1 MIQKARGEDSQ
12 SLLREI
18 AYSCLVLPTE
28 TQAERDSDI
37 YFLRQLSK
45 VLKAQR
51 AKQEGTLSSGCKTGA
66 KKVRIELLEYLR
78 QIALKQGS
86 RVQTA
91 NIYCRFFKFT
101 EDNLVK
107 FMLEVKD
114 ILRKNG
120 CFGFTEIHPQDRELL
135 SPHIQYVGT
144 NADKA
149 EALIADWL
157 VKNGFEISIESAI
170 GKAGEKRGYELLASG
185 EIDSSNLVVMS
196 LEGAI
201 AKQEWRDREET
212 IREQEK
218 KELEQKEQERKAL
231 EEEVLKELEPLLEK
245 NRARIEA
252 FKQELSKI
260 TIKTPKKRDS
270 SKIREQINTM
280 SNEEFEKHTQ
290 KLLLRKRRR

>member
-1 MIQKARGEDSQ
+1 MMQKARGEDSQ

-18 AYSCLVLPTE
+18 AYSCLVLPTG

-78 QIALKQGS
+78 QIASKQGS

-91 NIYCRFFKFT
+91 NIYCRFLKFT
-101 EDNLVK
+101 EDNLIK

-120 CFGFTEIHPQDRELL
+120 CFGFAEIHPQDRELL

-185 EIDSSNLVVMS
+185 EIDSNDLVVMS
-196 LEGAI
+196 LEGAM
-201 AKQEWRDREET
+201 AKQEWRDREEA
-212 IREQEK
+212 IREQERAEK
-218 KELEQKEQERKAL
+218 QAEEAQRKAL
-231 EEEVLKELEPLLEK
+231 EELEPL
-245 NRARIEA
+245 
-252 FKQELSKI
+252 FVKI
-260 TIKTPKKRDS
+260 RKTPKKRGS
-270 SKIREQINTM
+270 SKIRERINAM
-280 SNEEFEKHTQ
+280 SNE
-290 KLLLRKRRR
+290 

>member
-18 AYSCLVLPTE
+18 AYSCLVLPTG

-66 KKVRIELLEYLR
+66 KKVRIELLEHLR
-78 QIALKQGS
+78 QIASKQDS

-101 EDNLVK
+101 EDNLIK

-185 EIDSSNLVVMS
+185 EIDSSDLVVMS
-196 LEGAI
+196 LEGAM
-201 AKQEWRDREET
+201 AKQEWRDREEA
-212 IREQEK
+212 IREQESTEK
-218 KELEQKEQERKAL
+218 QAEEAQRKAL
-231 EEEVLKELEPLLEK
+231 EEEVLKELEPLRAK

-252 FKQELSKI
+252 FKQELLNI
-260 TIKTPKKRDS
+260 IKTPKKRDL
-270 SKIREQINTM
+270 SKIREQIKNM
-280 SNEEFEKHTQ
+280 SDEEFEKHTQ
-290 KLLLRKRRR
+290 KLLLRKRRK

>member
-18 AYSCLVLPTE
+18 AYSCLVLPTG
-28 TQAERDSDI
+28 TQAERDLDI
-37 YFLRQLSK
+37 YFLRQLSE

-66 KKVRIELLEYLR
+66 KKVRIELLEHLR
-78 QIALKQGS
+78 QIASKQDS

-101 EDNLVK
+101 EDNLIK
-107 FMLEVKD
+107 FLLEVKD

-120 CFGFTEIHPQDRELL
+120 CFGFAEIHPQDREIL

-185 EIDSSNLVVMS
+185 EIDSNDLVVMS
-196 LEGAI
+196 LEGAM
-201 AKQEWRDREET
+201 AKQEWRDREEA
-212 IREQEK
+212 IREQERAEK
-218 KELEQKEQERKAL
+218 QAEEAQRKAL
-231 EEEVLKELEPLLEK
+231 EEEVLKELEPLRAK

-252 FKQELSKI
+252 FKQELLNI
-260 TIKTPKKRDS
+260 IKTPKKRDS
-270 SKIREQINTM
+270 SKIREQINNM
-280 SNEEFEKHTQ
+280 SVEEFEKHTQ
-290 KLLLRKRRR
+290 KLLLRKRRK

>member
-18 AYSCLVLPTE
+18 AYSCLVLPTG
-28 TQAERDSDI
+28 TQAERDLDI
-37 YFLRQLSK
+37 YFLRQLSE

-66 KKVRIELLEYLR
+66 KKVRIELLEHLR
-78 QIALKQGS
+78 QIALAQGS
-86 RVQTA
+86 NVGTA

-101 EDNLVK
+101 EDNLIK
-107 FMLEVKD
+107 FLLEVKD

-120 CFGFTEIHPQDRELL
+120 CFGFAEIHPQDREIL

-170 GKAGEKRGYELLASG
+170 GKKKKKRGYELLASG
-185 EIDSSNLVVMS
+185 EIDASDLVVMS
-196 LEGAI
+196 LEGAM
-201 AKQEWRDREET
+201 AKQEWRDREEA
-212 IREQEK
+212 IREQERTEK
-218 KELEQKEQERKAL
+218 QAEEAQRKAL
-231 EEEVLKELEPLLEK
+231 EEEVLKELEPLRAK

-252 FKQELSKI
+252 FKQELLNI
-260 TIKTPKKRDS
+260 IKTPKKRDL
-270 SKIREQINTM
+270 SKIREQIKNM
-280 SNEEFEKHTQ
+280 SDEEFEKHTQ
-290 KLLLRKRRR
+290 KLLLRKRRI

>member
-18 AYSCLVLPTE
+18 AYSCLVLPTG
-28 TQAERDSDI
+28 TQAERDLDI

-66 KKVRIELLEYLR
+66 KQARQELLEHLR
-78 QIALKQGS
+78 QIALEQGS
-86 RVQTA
+86 IIKTA

-101 EDNLVK
+101 QDNLIK
-107 FMLEVKD
+107 FMFEVKD

-120 CFGFTEIHPQDRELL
+120 CFGFAEIHPQDRELL

-157 VKNGFEISIESAI
+157 VKNGFETSIESAI
-170 GKAGEKRGYELLASG
+170 GEVGYERAYELAKRG
-185 EIDSSNLVVMS
+185 EIESSDLYVMS

-201 AKQEWRDREET
+201 AKQEWQDREEA
-212 IREQEK
+212 IREQERAEN
-218 KELEQKEQERKAL
+218 ELKNKEQNELKN
-231 EEEVLKELEPLLEK
+231 EVLKELEPLFAK
-245 NRARIEA
+245 NRARVEA
-252 FKQELSKI
+252 FKNKLSNI
-260 TIKTPKKRDS
+260 TIKTPKKRDL
-270 SKIREQINTM
+270 SKIREQINNM
-280 SNEEFEKHTQ
+280 SVEEFEKHTQ
-290 KLLLRKRRR
+290 KLLLRKRRK

>member
-18 AYSCLVLPTE
+18 AYSCLVLPTG
-28 TQAERDSDI
+28 TQAERDLDI

-66 KKVRIELLEYLR
+66 KKVRIELLEHLR
-78 QIALKQGS
+78 QIASKQDS

-101 EDNLVK
+101 EDNLIK

-120 CFGFTEIHPQDRELL
+120 CFGFAEIHPQDREIL

-185 EIDSSNLVVMS
+185 EIDSNDLVVIS
-196 LEGAI
+196 LEGAM
-201 AKQEWRDREET
+201 AKQEWRDREEA
-212 IREQEK
+212 IREQERAEK
-218 KELEQKEQERKAL
+218 QAEEAQRKAL
-231 EEEVLKELEPLLEK
+231 EEEVLKELEPLRAK

-252 FKQELSKI
+252 FKQELLNI
-260 TIKTPKKRDS
+260 IKTPKKRDS
-270 SKIREQINTM
+270 SKIREQINNM
-280 SNEEFEKHTQ
+280 SVEEFEKHTQ
-290 KLLLRKRRR
+290 KLLLRKRRK

>member
-18 AYSCLVLPTE
+18 AYSCLVLPTG

-101 EDNLVK
+101 EDNLIK

-120 CFGFTEIHPQDRELL
+120 CFGFAEIHPQDRELL

-149 EALIADWL
+149 EALIANWL

-185 EIDSSNLVVMS
+185 EIDSSDLYVMS
-196 LEGAI
+196 LEGAV
-201 AKQEWRDREET
+201 AKQEWRDREEA
-212 IREQEK
+212 IRELEQ

-231 EEEVLKELEPLLEK
+231 EEEVLKELEPLFAK
-245 NRARIEA
+245 NRARVEA
-252 FKQELSKI
+252 FKQELLSI
-260 TIKTPKKRDS
+260 RKTPKKRDS

-280 SNEEFEKHTQ
+280 SDEEFKNHTQ

>member
-28 TQAERDSDI
+28 TQAERNSDI

-66 KKVRIELLEYLR
+66 KKVRIELLEHLR
-78 QIALKQGS
+78 QIASKQDS

-101 EDNLVK
+101 EDNLIK

-120 CFGFTEIHPQDRELL
+120 CFGFAEIHPQDRELL

-144 NADKA
+144 KADVA

-185 EIDSSNLVVMS
+185 EIDSSDLVVMS
-196 LEGAI
+196 LEGAM
-201 AKQEWRDREET
+201 AKQEWRDREEA
-212 IREQEK
+212 IREQERTEK
-218 KELEQKEQERKAL
+218 QAEEAQRKAL
-231 EEEVLKELEPLLEK
+231 EEEVRKELEPLRAK

-252 FKQELSKI
+252 FKQELSNI
-260 TIKTPKKRDS
+260 IKTPKKRDL
-270 SKIREQINTM
+270 SKIREQIKNM
-280 SNEEFEKHTQ
+280 SDEEFEKHTQ
-290 KLLLRKRRR
+290 KLLLRKRRI

>member
-1 MIQKARGEDSQ
+1 MMQKARGEDSQ

-18 AYSCLVLPTE
+18 AYSCLVLPTG
-28 TQAERDSDI
+28 TQAERDLDI

-66 KKVRIELLEYLR
+66 KKVRIELLEHLR
-78 QIALKQGS
+78 QIASKQDS

-101 EDNLVK
+101 EDNLIK

-120 CFGFTEIHPQDRELL
+120 CFGFAEIHPQDREIL

-185 EIDSSNLVVMS
+185 EIDSNDLVVMS
-196 LEGAI
+196 LEGAM
-201 AKQEWRDREET
+201 AKQEWRDREEA
-212 IREQEK
+212 IREQERAEK
-218 KELEQKEQERKAL
+218 QAEEAQRKAL
-231 EEEVLKELEPLLEK
+231 EEEVLKELEPLRAK

-252 FKQELSKI
+252 FKQELLNI
-260 TIKTPKKRDS
+260 IKTPKKRDS
-270 SKIREQINTM
+270 SKIREQINNM
-280 SNEEFEKHTQ
+280 SVEEFEKHTQ
-290 KLLLRKRRR
+290 KLLLRKRRK

>member
-18 AYSCLVLPTE
+18 AYSCLVLPTG
-28 TQAERDSDI
+28 TQAERDLDI

-66 KKVRIELLEYLR
+66 KKVRIELLEHLR
-78 QIALKQGS
+78 QIALAQGS
-86 RVQTA
+86 NVGTA

-101 EDNLVK
+101 EDNLIK
-107 FMLEVKD
+107 FLLEVKD

-120 CFGFTEIHPQDRELL
+120 CFGFAEIHPQDRELL
-135 SPHIQYVGT
+135 SQYVGT
-144 NADKA
+144 KADVA

-185 EIDSSNLVVMS
+185 EIDSSDLVVMS
-196 LEGAI
+196 LEGAM
-201 AKQEWRDREET
+201 AKQEWRDREEA
-212 IREQEK
+212 IREQERAEK
-218 KELEQKEQERKAL
+218 QAEEAQRKAL
-231 EEEVLKELEPLLEK
+231 EEEVLKELEPLRAK

-252 FKQELSKI
+252 FKQELLNI
-260 TIKTPKKRDS
+260 IKTPKKRDL
-270 SKIREQINTM
+270 SKIREQIKNM
-280 SNEEFEKHTQ
+280 SDEEFEKHTQ
-290 KLLLRKRRR
+290 KLLLRKRRI

>member
-18 AYSCLVLPTE
+18 AYSCLVLPTG

-66 KKVRIELLEYLR
+66 KKVRIELLEHLR
-78 QIALKQGS
+78 QIASKQDS

-101 EDNLVK
+101 EDNLIK
-107 FMLEVKD
+107 FLLVVKD

-120 CFGFTEIHPQDRELL
+120 CFGFAEIHPQDRELL

-144 NADKA
+144 KADVA

-185 EIDSSNLVVMS
+185 EIDSSDLVVMS
-196 LEGAI
+196 LEGAM
-201 AKQEWRDREET
+201 AKQEWRDREEA
-212 IREQEK
+212 IREQERAEK
-218 KELEQKEQERKAL
+218 QAEEAQRKAL
-231 EEEVLKELEPLLEK
+231 EEEVLKELEPLRAK

-252 FKQELSKI
+252 FKQELLNI
-260 TIKTPKKRDS
+260 IKTPKKRDS
-270 SKIREQINTM
+270 SKIREQINNM
-280 SNEEFEKHTQ
+280 SFEEFEKHTQ

>member
-18 AYSCLVLPTE
+18 AYSCLVLPTG
-28 TQAERDSDI
+28 TQAERDLDI
-37 YFLRQLSK
+37 YFLRQLSE

-66 KKVRIELLEYLR
+66 KKVRIELLEHLR
-78 QIALKQGS
+78 QIALAQGS
-86 RVQTA
+86 NVGTA

-101 EDNLVK
+101 EDNLIK
-107 FMLEVKD
+107 FLLEVKD

-120 CFGFTEIHPQDRELL
+120 CFGFAEIHPQDREIL

-185 EIDSSNLVVMS
+185 EIDSSDLVVMS
-196 LEGAI
+196 LEGAM
-201 AKQEWRDREET
+201 AKQEWRDREEA
-212 IREQEK
+212 IREQERTEK
-218 KELEQKEQERKAL
+218 QAEEAQRKAL
-231 EEEVLKELEPLLEK
+231 EEEVLKELEPLRAK

-252 FKQELSKI
+252 FKQELLNI
-260 TIKTPKKRDS
+260 IKTPKKRDL
-270 SKIREQINTM
+270 SKIREQINNM
-280 SNEEFEKHTQ
+280 SVEEFKKHTQ
-290 KLLLRKRRR
+290 KLLLRKRRI

>member
-1 MIQKARGEDSQ
+1 MMQKARGEDSQ
-12 SLLREI
+12 SLLGEI

-78 QIALKQGS
+78 QIASKQGS

-91 NIYCRFFKFT
+91 NIYCRFLKFT
-101 EDNLVK
+101 EDNLIK

-120 CFGFTEIHPQDRELL
+120 CFGFAEIHPQDREIL

-185 EIDSSNLVVMS
+185 EIDSNDLVVMS
-196 LEGAI
+196 LEGAM
-201 AKQEWRDREET
+201 AKQEWRDREEA
-212 IREQEK
+212 IREQERAEK
-218 KELEQKEQERKAL
+218 QAEEAQRKAL
-231 EEEVLKELEPLLEK
+231 EEEVLKELEPLRAK

-252 FKQELSKI
+252 FKQELLNI
-260 TIKTPKKRDS
+260 IKTPKKRDS
-270 SKIREQINTM
+270 SKIREQINNM
-280 SNEEFEKHTQ
+280 SFEEFEKHTQ

>member
-18 AYSCLVLPTE
+18 AYSCLVLPTG
-28 TQAERDSDI
+28 TQAERDLDI

-66 KKVRIELLEYLR
+66 KKVRIELLEHLR
-78 QIALKQGS
+78 QIASKQDS

-101 EDNLVK
+101 EDNLIK

-120 CFGFTEIHPQDRELL
+120 CFGFAEIHPQDREIL

-185 EIDSSNLVVMS
+185 EIDSNDLVVMS
-196 LEGAI
+196 LEGAM
-201 AKQEWRDREET
+201 AKQEWRDREEA
-212 IREQEK
+212 IREQERAEK
-218 KELEQKEQERKAL
+218 QAEDAQRKAL
-231 EEEVLKELEPLLEK
+231 EEEVLKELEPLFAK
-245 NRARIEA
+245 NRARIET
-252 FKQELSKI
+252 FKQELSNI
-260 TIKTPKKRDS
+260 IKTPKKRDL
-270 SKIREQINTM
+270 SKIREQINNM
-280 SNEEFEKHTQ
+280 SVEEFKKHTQ
-290 KLLLRKRRR
+290 KLLLRKRRI

>member
-185 EIDSSNLVVMS
+185 EIDSSDLVVMS
-196 LEGAI
+196 LEGAM
-201 AKQEWRDREET
+201 AKQEWRDREEA
-212 IREQEK
+212 IREQERAEK
-218 KELEQKEQERKAL
+218 QAEEAQRKAL
-231 EEEVLKELEPLLEK
+231 EDRKSTRL
-245 NRARIEA
+245 N
-252 FKQELSKI
+252 
-260 TIKTPKKRDS
+260 S
-270 SKIREQINTM
+270 SH
-280 SNEEFEKHTQ
+280 S
-290 KLLLRKRRR
+290 

>member
-18 AYSCLVLPTE
+18 AYSCLVLPTG
-28 TQAERDSDI
+28 TQAERDLDI
-37 YFLRQLSK
+37 YFLRQLSE

-66 KKVRIELLEYLR
+66 KKVRIELLEHLR
-78 QIALKQGS
+78 QIASKQDS

-91 NIYCRFFKFT
+91 NIYCRFLKFT
-101 EDNLVK
+101 EDNLIK

-120 CFGFTEIHPQDRELL
+120 CFGFAEIHPQDREIL

-185 EIDSSNLVVMS
+185 EIDSNDLVVMS
-196 LEGAI
+196 LEGAM
-201 AKQEWRDREET
+201 AKQEWRDREEA
-212 IREQEK
+212 IREQERAEK
-218 KELEQKEQERKAL
+218 QAEEAQRKAL
-231 EEEVLKELEPLLEK
+231 EEEVLKELEPLRAK

-252 FKQELSKI
+252 FKQELLNI
-260 TIKTPKKRDS
+260 IKTPKKRDS
-270 SKIREQINTM
+270 SKIREQINNM
-280 SNEEFEKHTQ
+280 SVEEFEKHTQ
-290 KLLLRKRRR
+290 KLLLRKRRK

>member
-18 AYSCLVLPTE
+18 AYSCLVLPTG

-66 KKVRIELLEYLR
+66 KKVRIELLEHLR
-78 QIALKQGS
+78 QIASKQDS

-101 EDNLVK
+101 EDNLIK

-120 CFGFTEIHPQDRELL
+120 CFGFAEIHPQDRELL

-185 EIDSSNLVVMS
+185 EIDSNDLVVMS
-196 LEGAI
+196 LEGAM
-201 AKQEWRDREET
+201 AKQEWRDREEA
-212 IREQEK
+212 IREQERAEK
-218 KELEQKEQERKAL
+218 QAEEAQRKAL
-231 EEEVLKELEPLLEK
+231 EEEVLKELEPLRAK

-252 FKQELSKI
+252 FKQELLNI
-260 TIKTPKKRDS
+260 IKTPKKRDS
-270 SKIREQINTM
+270 SKIREQINNM
-280 SNEEFEKHTQ
+280 SFEEFEKHTQ

>member
-1 MIQKARGEDSQ
+1 MIPKARGEDSQ

-18 AYSCLVLPTE
+18 AYSCLVLPTG

-78 QIALKQGS
+78 QIASKQGS

-91 NIYCRFFKFT
+91 NIYCRFLKFT
-101 EDNLVK
+101 EDNLIK

-120 CFGFTEIHPQDRELL
+120 CFGFAEIHPQDRELL

-185 EIDSSNLVVMS
+185 EIDSNDLVVMR
-196 LEGAI
+196 LEGAM
-201 AKQEWRDREET
+201 AKQEWRDREEA
-212 IREQEK
+212 IREQERAEK
-218 KELEQKEQERKAL
+218 QAEEAQRKAL
-231 EEEVLKELEPLLEK
+231 EEEVLKELEPLRAK

-252 FKQELSKI
+252 FKQELLNI
-260 TIKTPKKRDS
+260 IKTPKKRDS
-270 SKIREQINTM
+270 SKIREQINNM
-280 SNEEFEKHTQ
+280 SVEEFEKHTQ
-290 KLLLRKRRR
+290 KLLLRKRRK

>member
-18 AYSCLVLPTE
+18 AYSCLVLPTG

-66 KKVRIELLEYLR
+66 KKVRIELLEHLR
-78 QIALKQGS
+78 QIALAQGS
-86 RVQTA
+86 NVGTA

-101 EDNLVK
+101 EDNLIK
-107 FMLEVKD
+107 FLLEVKD

-120 CFGFTEIHPQDRELL
+120 CFGFAEIHPQDRELL

-185 EIDSSNLVVMS
+185 EIDSNDLVVMS
-196 LEGAI
+196 LEGAM
-201 AKQEWRDREET
+201 AKQEWRDREEA
-212 IREQEK
+212 IREQERAEK
-218 KELEQKEQERKAL
+218 QAEEAQRKAL
-231 EEEVLKELEPLLEK
+231 EEEVLKELEPLRAK

-252 FKQELSKI
+252 FKQELLNI
-260 TIKTPKKRDS
+260 IKTPKKRDS
-270 SKIREQINTM
+270 SKIREQINNM
-280 SNEEFEKHTQ
+280 SFEEFEKHTQ

>member
-18 AYSCLVLPTE
+18 AYSCLVLPTG
-28 TQAERDSDI
+28 TQAERDLDI

-66 KKVRIELLEYLR
+66 KKVRIELLEHLR
-78 QIALKQGS
+78 QIALAQGS
-86 RVQTA
+86 NVGTA

-101 EDNLVK
+101 EDNLIK
-107 FMLEVKD
+107 FLLEVKD

-120 CFGFTEIHPQDRELL
+120 CFGFAEIHPQDREIL

-185 EIDSSNLVVMS
+185 EIDSNDLVVMS
-196 LEGAI
+196 LEGAM
-201 AKQEWRDREET
+201 AKQEWRDREEA
-212 IREQEK
+212 IREQERAEK
-218 KELEQKEQERKAL
+218 QAEEAQRKAL
-231 EEEVLKELEPLLEK
+231 EEEVLKELEPLRAK

-252 FKQELSKI
+252 FKQELLNI
-260 TIKTPKKRDS
+260 IKTPKKRDL
-270 SKIREQINTM
+270 SKIREQIKNM
-280 SNEEFEKHTQ
+280 SDEEFEKHTQ
-290 KLLLRKRRR
+290 KLLLRKRRK

>member
-18 AYSCLVLPTE
+18 AYSCLVLPTG

-66 KKVRIELLEYLR
+66 KKVRIELLEHLR
-78 QIALKQGS
+78 QIASKQDS

-101 EDNLVK
+101 EDNLIK

-120 CFGFTEIHPQDRELL
+120 CFGFAEIHPQDRELL

-170 GKAGEKRGYELLASG
+170 GQAGEKRGYELLASG
-185 EIDSSNLVVMS
+185 EIDSNDLVVMS
-196 LEGAI
+196 LEGAM
-201 AKQEWRDREET
+201 AKQEWRDREEA
-212 IREQEK
+212 IREQERAEK
-218 KELEQKEQERKAL
+218 QAEEAQRKAL
-231 EEEVLKELEPLLEK
+231 EEEVLKELEPLRAK

-252 FKQELSKI
+252 FKQELLNI
-260 TIKTPKKRDS
+260 IKTPKKRDS
-270 SKIREQINTM
+270 SKIREQINNM
-280 SNEEFEKHTQ
+280 SFEEFEKHTQ

>member
-51 AKQEGTLSSGCKTGA
+51 AKQEGTLSSGCKKGA
-66 KKVRIELLEYLR
+66 KKVRIELLEHLR
-78 QIALKQGS
+78 QIALAQGS
-86 RVQTA
+86 NVGTA

-101 EDNLVK
+101 EDNLIK
-107 FMLEVKD
+107 FLLEVKD

-120 CFGFTEIHPQDRELL
+120 CFGFAEIHPQDREIL

-170 GKAGEKRGYELLASG
+170 GKAGEKRGYAPFYRSY
-185 EIDSSNLVVMS
+185 
-196 LEGAI
+196 
-201 AKQEWRDREET
+201 
-212 IREQEK
+212 
-218 KELEQKEQERKAL
+218 
-231 EEEVLKELEPLLEK
+231 P
-245 NRARIEA
+245 
-252 FKQELSKI
+252 F
-260 TIKTPKKRDS
+260 
-270 SKIREQINTM
+270 
-280 SNEEFEKHTQ
+280 
-290 KLLLRKRRR
+290 

>member
-18 AYSCLVLPTE
+18 AYSCLVLPTG
-28 TQAERDSDI
+28 TQAERDLDI
-37 YFLRQLSK
+37 YFLRQLSE

-66 KKVRIELLEYLR
+66 KKVRIELLEHLR
-78 QIALKQGS
+78 QIASKQDS

-101 EDNLVK
+101 EDNLIK

-120 CFGFTEIHPQDRELL
+120 CFGFAEIHPQDRELL

-144 NADKA
+144 KADVA

-185 EIDSSNLVVMS
+185 EIDSSDLVVMS
-196 LEGAI
+196 LEGAM
-201 AKQEWRDREET
+201 AKQEWRDREEA
-212 IREQEK
+212 IREQERAEK
-218 KELEQKEQERKAL
+218 QAEEAQRKAL
-231 EEEVLKELEPLLEK
+231 EEEVLKELEPLRAK

-252 FKQELSKI
+252 FKQELLNI
-260 TIKTPKKRDS
+260 IKTPKKRDL
-270 SKIREQINTM
+270 SKIREQIKNM
-280 SNEEFEKHTQ
+280 SDEEFEKHTQ
-290 KLLLRKRRR
+290 KLLLQKRRR